1 MFFFPFGLA
10 GLGGGEWVRGYGT
23 ILNKVVVMSDYPQ
36 RVIGLELELRW
47 WCGECGGLNGFVLFS
62 VRDAIVC
69 PMIM

>member
-1 MFFFPFGLA
+1 M
-10 GLGGGEWVRGYGT
+10 RGYGT